1 MLVKSSVEYKQKG
14 LLHPVKWRLVLRM
27 PGAVQ
32 ICPTHTKKRHCR
44 LSSSEA
50 HAEVRDG
57 ILEVWENQ
65 ITEFCNGSIKI
76 GMKET

>member
-1 MLVKSSVEYKQKG
+1 M
-14 LLHPVKWRLVLRM
+14 
-27 PGAVQ
+27 
-32 ICPTHTKKRHCR
+32 CPTHTKKRHCHR
-44 LSSSEA
+44 SSSEA
-50 HAEVRDG
+50 HAELRDG

>member
-1 MLVKSSVEYKQKG
+1 MLVKGSVEYKQKG
-14 LLHPVKWRLVLRM
+14 LLHLVKWRLVLRVA
-27 PGAVQ
+27 GAVQ
-32 ICPTHTKKRHCR
+32 MCLTHTKKRHCC

-50 HAEVRDG
+50 HAEVTDG

-65 ITEFCNGSIKI
+65 ITEFCNRSIEI

>member
-1 MLVKSSVEYKQKG
+1 MIGTAQMCLT
-14 LLHPVKWRLVLRM
+14 R
-27 PGAVQ
+27 
-32 ICPTHTKKRHCR
+32 TKKRHHF
-44 LSSSEA
+44 LSSSDV

-65 ITEFCNGSIKI
+65 IIELCKRSIKI